1 MDIKEGEILIGN
13 SNGARFEVVKI
24 YTENNKRY
32 VLLRCM
38 SHKREF
44 PVELEVLK
52 HIDIS
57 KEV

>member
-13 SNGARFEVVKI
+13 SNGARFEVLKM
-24 YTENNKRY
+24 YEENGKKY
-32 VLLRCM
+32 VMLRCT
-38 SHKREF
+38 SQRREF